1 MSHKKMSIAQTMSNL
16 AEQVQMLVQENRAMI
31 TLSSGRI
38 VDDEK
43 IGIETRAPAVSHSHP
58 CSDPSDS
65 RLYQPVDLLKERER
79 RPARSASVFD
89 RLGNEADF
97 HQRNTPFHD
106 SRRVESHPRDPIYEH
121 DYSYNDEGDGLARLT
136 TGLRNQNHKVDVNKV
151 TPTRSK
157 TTSEVSASHSRSKF
171 YRIHRSDYHDTKECP
186 KVRAMIDKMVENRYK
201 PSGSQMGQPFQPRPV
216 NYTYHRR
223 RGRGTRG
230 RGYRPALHVPHQTN
244 QRRPNE

>member
-106 SRRVESHPRDPIYEH
+106 SRRDHGIKESWTKVFIENKSPIHYMRPIDH
-121 DYSYNDEGDGLARLT
+121 
-136 TGLRNQNHKVDVNKV
+136 
-151 TPTRSK
+151 SK
-157 TTSEVSASHSRSKF
+157 SKITVVSEVNNKKLAWCNFEQKSITNNAPIRYIETICAVRSLEACANYDSLVGTSWKR
-171 YRIHRSDYHDTKECP
+171 YDGIARSSTK
-186 KVRAMIDKMVENRYK
+186 K
-201 PSGSQMGQPFQPRPV
+201 S
-216 NYTYHRR
+216 
-223 RGRGTRG
+223 
-230 RGYRPALHVPHQTN
+230 
-244 QRRPNE
+244 